1 MKNNQIMVKPYT
13 TKELSELFGIS
24 EKTLRTWIVPI
35 KDKIGIKRGR
45 FYNVNQTQIMFKQ
58 FGLPFEQP
66 ISRPL
71 IINNN

>member
-1 MKNNQIMVKPYT
+1 MKNNQIMIKPYST
-13 TKELSELFGIS
+13 RELSELFGIS

-58 FGLPFEQP
+58 FGLPFEKS
-66 ISRPL
+66 ISSQLFP
-71 IINNN
+71 NNN